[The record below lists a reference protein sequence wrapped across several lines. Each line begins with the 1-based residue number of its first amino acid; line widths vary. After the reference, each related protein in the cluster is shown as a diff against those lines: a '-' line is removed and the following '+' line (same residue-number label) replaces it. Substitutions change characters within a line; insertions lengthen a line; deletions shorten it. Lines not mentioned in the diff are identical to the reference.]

1 MKSDRLTHHPLIR
14 FSFVALVIFFNIYF
28 GIIIFEHWTVEDDII
43 GRVSGTLL
51 LLIMLQIWLVAVYN
65 ILLIVWKWI
74 WKYEV

>member
-1 MKSDRLTHHPLIR
+1 MNFDRLIQIPLVR
-14 FSFVALVIFFNIYF
+14 LCFVILVIFFNIYF
-28 GIIIFEHWTVEDDII
+28 GIVIFEHWTVEDDII